1 MERIFFETIFILN
14 IILLT
19 FLYIK
24 LFRNIISFRGRLKI
38 ALGDGKNIELERA
51 IRAHSNFNENVPMGL
66 LLSMFL
72 YFHNYLIFCV
82 ISTSMLFIGRLLHS
96 RGILDINE
104 DKTSYDLRRK
114 GMKITIYSHLIS
126 VAGLALYLVQTLY
139 FYYTNLN

>member
-139 FYYTNLN
+139 FYYINLN